1 MAHKLRPIISIVLI
15 GIVLV
20 FAIQNVADVEV
31 QFLIWSFALPR
42 AILIV
47 VVFALGM
54 LIGWILHSVR
64 ARKRP
69 QAAPSDR
76 SGPPTD
82 TTTDTTTD
90 MGGG

>member
-1 MAHKLRPIISIVLI
+1 MGHRVRPVVSFVLI

-20 FAIQNVADVEV
+20 FAVQNVADVEV

-54 LIGWILHSVR
+54 LIGWILHSLR
-64 ARKRP
+64 IRRRP
-69 QAAPSDR
+69 TPPAADGSRPP
-76 SGPPTD
+76 GPL
-82 TTTDTTTD
+82 
-90 MGGG
+90 GG

>member
-1 MAHKLRPIISIVLI
+1 MAHRLRPIVSFVLI

-20 FAIQNVADVEV
+20 FAVQNVADVEV

-54 LIGWILHSVR
+54 LIGWILHSLR

-69 QAAPSDR
+69 AATTADVLR
-76 SGPPTD
+76 PPGAAD
-82 TTTDTTTD
+82 S
-90 MGGG
+90 

>member
-1 MAHKLRPIISIVLI
+1 MAHRLRPIVSFVLI

-20 FAIQNVADVEV
+20 FAVQNVADVEV

-54 LIGWILHSVR
+54 LIGWILHSLR
-64 ARKRP
+64 IRKRP
-69 QAAPSDR
+69 PAAPADGAR
-76 SGPPTD
+76 PPGVASG
-82 TTTDTTTD
+82 
-90 MGGG
+90 

>member
-1 MAHKLRPIISIVLI
+1 MAHRLRPIVSFVLI

-20 FAIQNVADVEV
+20 FAVQNVADVEV

-54 LIGWILHSVR
+54 LIGWILHSLR

-69 QAAPSDR
+69 AATTADALR
-76 SGPPTD
+76 PPGAAD
-82 TTTDTTTD
+82 
-90 MGGG
+90 G

>member
-1 MAHKLRPIISIVLI
+1 MGHRVRPAVSFVLI

-20 FAIQNVADVEV
+20 FAVQNVADVEV

-54 LIGWILHSVR
+54 LIGWILHSLR
-64 ARKRP
+64 IRRRP
-69 QAAPSDR
+69 AP
-76 SGPPTD
+76 PPAD
-82 TTTDTTTD
+82 APRPPGLA
-90 MGGG
+90 GG

>member
-1 MAHKLRPIISIVLI
+1 MGHRVRPVVSFVLI

-20 FAIQNVADVEV
+20 FAVQNVADVEV

-54 LIGWILHSVR
+54 LIGWILHSLR
-64 ARKRP
+64 LRRRP
-69 QAAPSDR
+69 APPATD
-76 SGPPTD
+76 GPRPPGPL
-82 TTTDTTTD
+82 
-90 MGGG
+90 GG